1 MEPATTPKKTDSSE
15 IEAQKALSP
24 ASLNEMESRMR
35 DEIRKLQ
42 ERRVTVLMDEVTQLQ
57 SERDNLIA
65 KINSLEKENQAFKE
79 ENSTLKANEKP
90 SIQVTVLERALQQ
103 EKDEKDK
110 LKQRLRVI
118 KKRTSGLSITNLSR
132 ERSGSMNDMESAE
145 STDITDTIADHIKPK
160 VELKPAP
167 SPRGKRYVLAATSTN
182 EVGTQT
188 TLIPHV
194 DSVAAKDDDK
204 KTTLINED
212 MRATLSEA
220 RSTIIEILQEKEAIE
235 VQLEQ
240 QVNES
245 SALRENVQ
253 NTITALQTEC
263 TQLTSG
269 FNQFKQWVNKKMR
282 DMQEEMDICKV
293 IYTLHGSLSKEAT
306 LIEQLTEKVQ
316 DQKRFITKLQSENSQ
331 LETKLVSTQKD
342 IKDLKR
348 KQKSNVNHVDGDL
361 APYPQWQQQ
370 PDIVLNVQSPVV

>member
-220 RSTIIEILQEKEAIE
+220 RSTIIEILQEKE
-235 VQLEQ
+235 V
-240 QVNES
+240 S
-245 SALRENVQ
+245 
-253 NTITALQTEC
+253 
-263 TQLTSG
+263 
-269 FNQFKQWVNKKMR
+269 M
-282 DMQEEMDICKV
+282 
-293 IYTLHGSLSKEAT
+293 YT
-306 LIEQLTEKVQ
+306 V
-316 DQKRFITKLQSENSQ
+316 
-331 LETKLVSTQKD
+331 LV
-342 IKDLKR
+342 
-348 KQKSNVNHVDGDL
+348 
-361 APYPQWQQQ
+361 
-370 PDIVLNVQSPVV
+370 